1 MDTFVEDWYNMEK
14 GTLYGVGV
22 GPGDPELMTLKA
34 VKTALSCDL
43 IAVPH
48 RDAAKCT
55 ALKIALGAAPALG
68 EKPLLTVDMP
78 MTKDAAVLEESYRR
92 GAALLEAELA
102 RGKNVCFLTLGD
114 PTVYSTYLYLHQRV
128 TAHGYPGVIIP
139 GVPSFC
145 AAAAAL
151 GISLCENDQQLHII
165 PGTYTPTQAL
175 NLPGV
180 KVMMKNN
187 LPATLKALRQMG
199 ASAAMV
205 ENCGMKTQRIYRT
218 LEEIPEEAG
227 YFSLLIVK

>member
-1 MDTFVEDWYNMEK
+1 MEA

-34 VKTALSCDL
+34 VKTALACDL

-48 RDAAKCT
+48 KDAAQCT
-55 ALKIALGAAPALG
+55 ALKIALGAAPELA

-78 MTKDAAVLEESYRR
+78 MTKDADLLEESYRK
-92 GAALLEAELA
+92 GAALLEGELA
-102 RGKNVCFLTLGD
+102 QGKNICFLTLGD

-139 GVPSFC
+139 GVTSFC
-145 AAAAAL
+145 GAAAAL

-175 NLPGV
+175 RLPGV

-187 LPATLKALRQMG
+187 LPATLEALRQMG

-205 ENCGMKTQRIYRT
+205 ENCGMENEKIYRK
-218 LEEIPEEAG
+218 LEDIPENAG